1 MITIPQE
8 LFIYNDQLRTLMS
21 QFQRA
26 GTLISCTLV
35 GFVCGT
41 LYLYSAY
48 GPQLAL
54 KLGYSGTE
62 SSLIAFAGTIGTSLP
77 GVPAGLIIDRK
88 GFTIPVIIG
97 ALAIATG
104 YIGLKDQYDDVYPNV
119 NISVALI
126 FLVGLGSTFINS
138 AVIKCCAVTFPN
150 NRGIATSFPIAT
162 YGLSAFVYSIFGS
175 LLYKADTSR
184 FLGFLGYSSAA
195 VCILGLPL
203 IYLADRETHRG
214 LTARTHTALATGSRS
229 PSIELQPYSSPFPK
243 PKHLCEELMHKK
255 LKHEVGISDVVK
267 SMEFWLIF
275 LVLGFLAALGQ
286 MYIYSVGYM
295 VKSLLNGSEETF
307 IQREQQFQVS
317 VLSIANCAGRLLSGI
332 VGDLLSNSFKKSR
345 GWILVIPATLLFIVQ
360 ILGLNILK
368 SEQLWINSVVNGLG
382 YGFTWSS
389 IPQLLL
395 DFFGVKA
402 FSFSWGFIN
411 LSPIIPAYFST
422 HLFGSIYD
430 QNSVF
435 DEASNIKSCDKG
447 ALCYDRTFK
456 ISAVVA
462 FVTLLATLWLNFRRT
477 GAELR
482 KRKNSVNSI

>member
-1 MITIPQE
+1 
-8 LFIYNDQLRTLMS
+8 MS
-21 QFQRA
+21 QLQRA
-26 GTLISCTLV
+26 GTLLSCTLV

-62 SSLIAFAGTIGTSLP
+62 ASLIAFAGTIGVALP
-77 GVPAGLIIDRK
+77 GVPAGLIIDKR

-162 YGLSAFVYSIFGS
+162 YGLSAFAYSFLGS
-175 LLYKADTSR
+175 VFFRADTSR
-184 FLGFLGYSSAA
+184 FLGFLGYSAAA
-195 VCILGLPL
+195 VCTMGLPM
-203 IYLADRETHRG
+203 IFLADKNSHKG
-214 LTARTHTALATGSRS
+214 HTARGHYPLRSGSSS
-229 PSIELQPYSSPFPK
+229 PSIELQSYSSPFPK
-243 PKHLCEELMHKK
+243 QKHLAEELIHKK
-255 LKHEVGISDVVK
+255 LQSATDFSIGGVVK
-267 SMEFWLIF
+267 SPEFWLVF
-275 LVLGFLAALGQ
+275 LILGLLASLGQ

-295 VKSLLNGSEETF
+295 VKSLLQGEDDLF

-317 VLSIANCAGRLLSGI
+317 ILSISNCAGRLLSGI

-345 GWILVIPATLLFIVQ
+345 GWILLIPSSCLFLVQ
-360 ILGLNILK
+360 ILGLTIVK
-368 SEQLWINSVVNGLG
+368 SDKLWINSVINGVG

-395 DFFGVKA
+395 DFFGVQV

-411 LSPIIPAYFST
+411 LSPIIPAYFFT
-422 HLFGSIYD
+422 HLFGSNYD
-430 QNSVF
+430 KNSPL
-435 DEASNIKSCDKG
+435 DESTNIKVCVKG
-447 ALCYDRTFK
+447 VQCYDDTFK
-456 ISAVVA
+456 ISAFFA
-462 FVTLLATLWLNFRRT
+462 FVTLVAALWLN
-477 GAELR
+477 LR
-482 KRKNSVNSI
+482 KVNSDNQNKRRSSTDASV